1 MNTITI
7 KDSKGNVVCSVE
19 STPVDFSTESLFET
33 IKEAQRTIESC
44 GLDCAKYSNTL
55 DVMSTESFGQNIKE
69 VAAKFL
75 QKVKEFFQKVVLWCK
90 NTFGKIIINQIRNEK
105 LKGILNAINNWL
117 YAVAK
122 EYTSIDQKEL
132 KTYVEGYEQRINRL
146 IGLISKIMTC
156 LQRVAFLCIQLEKSA
171 SISEVLTLVG
181 KAVKCLMIK
190 DELDYIEN
198 NIIAID
204 DENKLE
210 QTYKSIESKIDD
222 MTAFID
228 QKIQERQYK
237 TEVK

>member
-1 MNTITI
+1 M
-7 KDSKGNVVCSVE
+7 
-19 STPVDFSTESLFET
+19 TEELNE
-33 IKEAQRTIESC
+33 
-44 GLDCAKYSNTL
+44 KYIYKLSDNKYR
-55 DVMSTESFGQNIKE
+55 I
-69 VAAKFL
+69 KFL
-75 QKVKEFFQKVVLWCK
+75 
-90 NTFGKIIINQIRNEK
+90 KIEPGTNKRLYFNLNFEGTLEQAIKLRNEK

-122 EYTSIDQKEL
+122 EYISIDQKEL
-132 KTYVEGYEQRINRL
+132 KTYVGGYEQRINRL

-171 SISEVLTLVG
+171 SISEVLVLVG